1 MKFFDEMEEEES
13 KEKKGT
19 LKIFLGYCAG
29 VGKTYHMLDLARER
43 KKEGVDV
50 TIGYVEKHDRKET
63 LELLEG
69 MEIIPTK
76 EVIYKTIHL
85 QELDLEKI
93 LERKPELVI
102 IDEYAHT
109 NPHHFANEKRYED
122 IKQILESGIDV
133 YTTLNIQHI
142 ESLKIQVRR
151 ITGVRVKEIVPDE
164 FVKIANNIELIDIEP
179 KELLHR
185 IQEGKVY
192 KKEKIEEATSHFF
205 SVKNLVQLREIALKY
220 MSNTLEEKTM
230 GKQGKEQ
237 MLVLLDLQE
246 GIPSRKIEKI
256 SQIVDDRK
264 LNWKVVLIL
273 PKKEEDLSKEEI
285 QFIKKKK
292 EWIKKLGGN
301 VEEEISSFH
310 ILKIKNYIKENEVHK
325 VMIPKSII
333 LKKMIR
339 WYLFLKYT
347 KDMEIYILE

>member
-1 MKFFDEMEEEES
+1 MKVYDEIEEED
-13 KEKKGT
+13 KEKKGS

-50 TIGYVEKHDRKET
+50 VIGYVEKHERKET

-69 MEIIPTK
+69 MEILPTK
-76 EVIYKTIHL
+76 EVIYKAIQL
-85 QELDLEKI
+85 QELDLEKV
-93 LERKPELVI
+93 LERKPQLVI

-109 NPHHFANEKRYED
+109 NPHHFINEKRYED
-122 IKQILESGIDV
+122 IKQILEAGIDV

-142 ESLKIQVRR
+142 ESLKMQVKRV
-151 ITGVRVKEIVPDE
+151 TGIKVKEIVPDE
-164 FVKIANNIELIDIEP
+164 FVKMANNIELIDIEP

-192 KKEKIEEATSHFF
+192 KREKIEEATSHFF
-205 SVKNLVQLREIALKY
+205 SMKNLVQLREIALKY
-220 MSNTLEEKTM
+220 MSNTLEEKTI
-230 GKQGKEQ
+230 GKQEKEE

-246 GIPSRKIEKI
+246 GIVSKKIEKI
-256 SQIVDDRK
+256 SQIADYMK
-264 LNWKVVLIL
+264 LNWKVLFIL
-273 PKKEEDLSKEEI
+273 PKRKEELSKEEV

-292 EWIKKLGGN
+292 EWIKKLGGKI
-301 VEEEISSFH
+301 EEGNDSFH
-310 ILKIKNYIKENEVHK
+310 IIKIKQYMEQKEIHK
-325 VMIPKSII
+325 IMIPKSII

-347 KDMEIYILE
+347 KNVQIYIIE